1 MRFGIFLALAGFLFF
16 ANPAHAQRTLSV
28 APGAA
33 SEQRVALVIGNA
45 SYKDAPLRNPV
56 NDANDMA
63 AELKQMGFTVML
75 RINAGPREMR
85 AAIREFSQSLRKGGV
100 GLFYF
105 AGHGVQS
112 KGKNFLIPVNADI
125 REEFELEDE
134 AVDANRVLAGMEE
147 AGNRV
152 NIVILD
158 ACRNNPFAR
167 SWRSAASG
175 LAQMS
180 APAGSFVA
188 FATAPGSVAADGTGR
203 NGLFTENLLRS
214 LREPDTDIDRVFTRV
229 TAGVARTTANKQVP
243 WKSSSLTGEF
253 RFRGGD
259 LSAGTAPVADAPAL
273 QQAGDPS
280 TNDRALWD
288 SVKESKSQ
296 DELKAYLDQFPN
308 GLFAGL
314 ARARLRALDQSQV
327 ASAAP
332 SSSASRAPAS
342 TVNAALIS
350 EVVSQ
355 VDKTYIV
362 SPDFMALARGAAREL
377 ERGLLK
383 GKLNVTDG
391 GRGLVLNLA
400 GGGSV
405 PLVLD
410 RAASASEAQQQLV
423 RVGNFAQQ
431 ADPSVS
437 SASIDEA
444 LLRGALAALDPHSDF
459 LSRET
464 YKDLQAGIS
473 GTFGGLGMEV
483 GTREGLPYVV
493 APFEGAPAIRAGILA
508 GDMIVAVDGFVTQG
522 VALTEVVARLRG
534 APGSRVTLSIRREG
548 SDGSRDF
555 SIVRE
560 IIRMESVRSRELE
573 PEIGYIKINMFQ
585 QTTAQRVQEVL
596 DGWAGGFLRAAKV
609 KGLVLDLRNDPGGLL
624 NVVIDVAGKFLPEG
638 QLVLSTDGRLNESR
652 KRYTAKASGAKIDV
666 PMVVLVNKGSAS
678 GSEVLA
684 AALQDW
690 QRATLVGERTFGK
703 GTVQTILPIA
713 GGYGIKLSTAEFQS
727 PKGRVFTGTGIE
739 PDLVAPAPATLPG
752 GEAGPDTQLQIAV
765 TRLKQ
770 LIGESGKAPAGR
782 F

>member
-1 MRFGIFLALAGFLFF
+1 MNFGISLVVAVLLSFAGQAF
-16 ANPAHAQRTLSV
+16 AQRTLSV
-28 APGAA
+28 VQAQP
-33 SEQRVALVIGNA
+33 SEQRVALVIGN
-45 SYKDAPLRNPV
+45 STYKDAPLRNPV
-56 NDANDMA
+56 NDAADIA
-63 AELKQMGFTVML
+63 AELKGMGFAVTL
-75 RINAGPREMR
+75 RTNAGARDMR
-85 AAIREFSQSLRKGGV
+85 SAIREFSQSLKKGGV

-105 AGHGVQS
+105 AGHGVQA
-112 KGKNFLIPVNADI
+112 KGRNFLIPVNAEI

-134 AVDANRVLAGMEE
+134 AVDANRVLSAMED

-188 FATAPGSVAADGTGR
+188 FATAPGSVAADGSGR
-203 NGLFTENLLRS
+203 NGVFTENLLRS

-259 LSAGTAPVADAPAL
+259 PGASIAPTADAAAPPR
-273 QQAGDPS
+273 GDPS
-280 TNDRALWD
+280 SNDRALWD
-288 SVKESKSQ
+288 SVKDSRSA
-296 DELKAYLDQFPN
+296 DELKAYLEQFPS
-308 GLFAGL
+308 GLFAGV
-314 ARARLRALDQSQV
+314 ARTRLRTLEQPQV

-332 SSSASRAPAS
+332 SMSASRTPPS
-342 TVNAALIS
+342 RVNAALIS
-350 EVVSQ
+350 EVVAQ
-355 VDKTYIV
+355 IDKAYIV
-362 SPDFMALARGAAREL
+362 SPDFMALTRGAAREL
-377 ERGLLK
+377 ERGLFK

-391 GRGLVLNLA
+391 GRGLALNLP
-400 GGGSV
+400 GGGAA
-405 PLVLD
+405 PLVLE
-410 RAASASEAQQQLV
+410 RAASASEAQLQLV

-444 LLRGALAALDPHSDF
+444 LLRGAMAALDPHSDF
-459 LSRET
+459 LGRDA
-464 YKDLQAGIS
+464 YKEVQVGMS
-473 GTFGGLGMEV
+473 GTFGGVGMEV
-483 GTREGLPYVV
+483 GVREGLPFVV
-493 APFEGAPAIRAGILA
+493 APIDGAPAARAGVVA
-508 GDMIVAVDGFVTQG
+508 GDKIITVDGFVTQS
-522 VALTEVVARLRG
+522 VPLNEVVARLRG
-534 APGSRVTLSIRREG
+534 APGSRVTFGVLREG
-548 SDGSRDF
+548 SDAPREIT
-555 SIVRE
+555 IVRE
-560 IIRMESVRSRELE
+560 IIRVDSVRSRELE
-573 PEIGYIKINMFQ
+573 PEIGYIKINQVQ
-585 QTTAQRVQEVL
+585 QATPQLVQEVL
-596 DGWAGGFLRAAKV
+596 DGWSGGFLRAAKV

-624 NVVIDVAGKFLPEG
+624 NVVIEVAGKFLPEG
-638 QLVLSTDGRLNESR
+638 QLVLSTDGRLSDS
-652 KRYTAKASGAKIDV
+652 KRRFNAKASGTKLDV

-713 GGYGIKLSTAEFQS
+713 GGYAIKLSTAEFLS

-739 PDLVAPAPATLPG
+739 PDLAVPAPAVTPG
-752 GEAGPDTQLQIAV
+752 GEAGPDTQLQSAV

-770 LIGESGKAPAGR
+770 LIGDSGKAPTGR